1 MNIPQIILNGSQW
14 FRGIGTQKSKGTKVF
29 SVSGDVDAPGVYELE
44 LGSLLSELIVDLASA
59 RNVKMVQVGG
69 ATGRLIPA
77 SMLDTPLSYESVLGS
92 GAVMVFNQS
101 RDIIDIMLHNMGFLA
116 EESCGK
122 CAPCRE
128 GTEAMLNIL
137 ERLANGDGEKS
148 DLQALEDLGQVMMTS
163 SLCGLGQGAPIPVL
177 DTLKYFKSDY
187 ENRIEQSIYLRSL
200 QNRGTEPRT
209 L

>member
-1 MNIPQIILNGSQW
+1 
-14 FRGIGTQKSKGTKVF
+14 
-29 SVSGDVDAPGVYELE
+29 
-44 LGSLLSELIVDLASA
+44 
-59 RNVKMVQVGG
+59 MVQVGG
-69 ATGRLIPA
+69 ASGRLLPA

-92 GAVMVFNQS
+92 GAVMVFNHS
-101 RDIIDIMLHNMGFLA
+101 RDVINIMLHNMEFLA

-163 SLCGLGQGAPIPVL
+163 SLCGLGQGAPIPIL
-177 DTLKYFKSDY
+177 DTMKYFKSDY
-187 ENRIEQSIYLRSL
+187 ENRIVYEQQR
-200 QNRGTEPRT
+200 NARKWFRGRENNPAIKICLPLLSRG